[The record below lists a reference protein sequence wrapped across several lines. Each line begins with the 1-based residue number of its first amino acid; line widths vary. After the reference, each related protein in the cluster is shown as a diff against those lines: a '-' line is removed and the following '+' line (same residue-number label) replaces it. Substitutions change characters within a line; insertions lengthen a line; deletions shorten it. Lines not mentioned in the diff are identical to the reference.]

1 VSLSVLV
8 TAGLVFARLGSL
20 IAAMPVISAREIP
33 KHVPILLSAVLA
45 ILIAPSIEVM
55 PVESISAGL
64 IVGLAGEILLGAA
77 VGLSVR
83 AVFSAIAMA
92 CELAS
97 MQMGLAMAAQFN
109 PLQMQQTGPLAI
121 LCTWISG
128 GIFLISGLHLRCIEI
143 VAASFQIVPPG
154 TAGLHEAALQSVLLA
169 VGACISLGAQL
180 AGPLILMAWM
190 INVLVGVLGR
200 LAPRMNVFLSI
211 GMTLSSAVGVV
222 LVMLSL
228 PWMMVSHEA
237 ALREVVANSWRV
249 ISAGV

>member
-1 VSLSVLV
+1 
-8 TAGLVFARLGSL
+8 
-20 IAAMPVISAREIP
+20 MPVISAQEIP

-45 ILIAPSIEVM
+45 ILIAPSIRSCPSSPSHRIGRRSGRRD
-55 PVESISAGL
+55 PV
-64 IVGLAGEILLGAA
+64 GAA

-97 MQMGLAMAAQFN
+97 CRWASRWPRSSPFANA
-109 PLQMQQTGPLAI
+109 QTGPIAI

-128 GIFLISGLHLRCIEI
+128 GIFLISGLHLRCLEI
-143 VAASFQIVPPG
+143 VAASFQVVPPG

-211 GMTLSSAVGVV
+211 GMTLSSAFGVL

-237 ALREVVANSWRV
+237 ALREVVASSWRV
-249 ISAGV
+249 LSVGV